1 MVDMGEKMEKLIE
14 QGNQVVMKTYN
25 RFPIALECGNGMYV
39 WDIDGKKYI
48 DFVAGIAVNSL
59 GYAHEALN
67 RTIAEQA
74 MKLIHCSNL
83 YYTEPQIELAELLVK
98 HSDFDKVFFCNS
110 GAESIESALKLA
122 RKYAKMKG
130 KAGNEIIT
138 MIHSFHGRTY
148 GAVTATGQDKYHK
161 GLEPLMPDVNYVPF
175 NDFDALEKA
184 VTENTCAILL
194 EPIQGEGGVIPADKE
209 YLQKVRKLCDEKDI
223 LLMFDEVQCGVG
235 RTGELFAYQT
245 FGVVPDV
252 ATFAKGLAGGVPIGA
267 MMAKDFAAA
276 AFQPGDHAST
286 FGGNSLATAAGV
298 TVMKELFDNGLLDNV
313 KRCGVYLT
321 EQLKK
326 LQQKHSCITDVRGI
340 GYMQGIELNIP
351 TGNVVNQCI
360 KNGLLLVGAG
370 HDVIRFVPALI
381 AEERHIDAMIEILDK
396 SLTEC
401 EA

>member
-1 MVDMGEKMEKLIE
+1 MEQLVKR
-14 QGNQVVMKTYN
+14 GNSVVMKTYS
-25 RFPIALECGNGMYV
+25 RFPIALECGNGMHV
-39 WDIDGKKYI
+39 WDIEGKKYI

-59 GYAHEALN
+59 GYANEALE

-83 YYTEPQIELAELLVK
+83 YYTEPQIELAEQLVA

-130 KAGNEIIT
+130 KSGNEIIT
-138 MIHSFHGRTY
+138 MLHSFHGRTY

-161 GLEPLMPDVNYVPF
+161 GLEPLLPDICHVPF
-175 NDFDALEKA
+175 NDFEALEKV
-184 VTENTCAILL
+184 VTDKTCAILL
-194 EPIQGEGGVIPADKE
+194 EPIQGEGGIIPADKQ

-223 LLMFDEVQCGVG
+223 LLIFDEVQCGVG

-245 FGVVPDV
+245 LGVIPDV

-267 MMAKDFAAA
+267 MMAKDFAAQ

-298 TVMKELFDNGLLDNV
+298 TVMKELFENGLIENV
-313 KRCGVYLT
+313 RKNGAYMT

-340 GYMQGIELNIP
+340 GFMQGIELNIP
-351 TGNVVNQCI
+351 TSDVINKCI
-360 KNGLLLVGAG
+360 EMGLLLVGAG

-381 AEERHIDAMIEILDK
+381 AEQRHIDEMITILDK
-396 SLTEC
+396 ALTVC
-401 EA
+401 ENV

>member
-1 MVDMGEKMEKLIE
+1 MEKLIAR
-14 QGNQVVMKTYN
+14 GNKVVMKTYN
-25 RFPIALECGNGMYV
+25 RFPIAIECGNGMYV
-39 WDIDGKKYI
+39 WDVDGKKYI

-59 GYAHEALN
+59 GYASEALE

-83 YYTEPQIELAELLVK
+83 YYTEPQIELAEKLVAN
-98 HSDFDKVFFCNS
+98 SDFDKVFFCNS

-161 GLEPLMPDVNYVPF
+161 GLEPLLPDVNHVAF
-175 NDFDALEKA
+175 NDFEALQNA
-184 VTENTCAILL
+184 VTDKTCAILL
-194 EPIQGEGGVIPADKE
+194 EPIQGEGGIIPADKQ

-235 RTGELFAYQT
+235 RTGTLFAYQT
-245 FGVVPDV
+245 LGVVPDV
-252 ATFAKGLAGGVPIGA
+252 ATFAKGLAGGIPIGV
-267 MMAKDFAAA
+267 MMAKDFAAQ

-286 FGGNSLATAAGV
+286 FGGNSLATAAGL
-298 TVMKELFDNGLLDNV
+298 TVMKELFENGLLENV
-313 KRCGVYLT
+313 KRTGNYMT

-340 GYMQGIELNIP
+340 GFMQGIALSIP
-351 TGNVVNQCI
+351 TADVINKCI
-360 KNGLLLVGAG
+360 EKGLLFVGAG

-396 SLTEC
+396 ALTEG
-401 EA
+401 E

>member
-1 MVDMGEKMEKLIE
+1 MAEKMKQLIE
-14 QGNQVVMKTYN
+14 RGNKVVMKTYN
-25 RFPIALECGNGMYV
+25 RFPIAIECGNGMYV
-39 WDIDGKKYI
+39 WDIEGKKYI

-59 GYAHEALN
+59 GYANEALE

-83 YYTEPQIELAELLVK
+83 YYTEPQIELAEQLVA

-161 GLEPLMPDVNYVPF
+161 GLEPLMPDICYVPF
-175 NDFDALEKA
+175 NDFEALEKA
-184 VTENTCAILL
+184 VNEKTCAILM
-194 EPIQGEGGVIPADKE
+194 EPIQGEGGILPADKE

-235 RTGELFAYQT
+235 RTGNLFAYQT

-267 MMAKDFAAA
+267 MMTKDFVAQ

-286 FGGNSLATAAGV
+286 FGGNSLATAAGI
-298 TVMKELFDNGLLDNV
+298 TVMKELFENGLLENV
-313 KRCGVYLT
+313 KRTGVYMT

-326 LQQKHSCITDVRGI
+326 LQQKHPCINDVRGT
-340 GYMQGIELNIP
+340 GFMQGIELSIP
-351 TGNVVNQCI
+351 TGDVINKCI
-360 KNGLLLVGAG
+360 ELGLLLVGAG
-370 HDVIRFVPALI
+370 HDVIRFVPPLI

-396 SLTEC
+396 ALTIC
-401 EA
+401 E

>member
-1 MVDMGEKMEKLIE
+1 MEKLIAR
-14 QGNQVVMKTYN
+14 GNKVVMKTYN
-25 RFPIALECGNGMYV
+25 RFPIAIECGNGMYV
-39 WDIDGKKYI
+39 WDVDGKKYI

-59 GYAHEALN
+59 GYASEALE

-83 YYTEPQIELAELLVK
+83 YYTEPQIELAEKLVAN
-98 HSDFDKVFFCNS
+98 SDFDKVFFCNS

-161 GLEPLMPDVNYVPF
+161 GLEPLLPDVNHVAF
-175 NDFDALEKA
+175 NDFEALQNA
-184 VTENTCAILL
+184 VTDKTCAILL
-194 EPIQGEGGVIPADKE
+194 EPIQGEGGIIPADKQ

-235 RTGELFAYQT
+235 RTGTLFAYQT
-245 FGVVPDV
+245 LGVVPDV
-252 ATFAKGLAGGVPIGA
+252 ATFAKGLAGGIPIGV
-267 MMAKDFAAA
+267 MMAKDFAAQ

-286 FGGNSLATAAGV
+286 FGGNSLATAAGL
-298 TVMKELFDNGLLDNV
+298 TVMKELFENGLLENV
-313 KRCGVYLT
+313 KRTGNYMT

-340 GYMQGIELNIP
+340 GFMQGIALSIP
-351 TGNVVNQCI
+351 TADVINKCI
-360 KNGLLLVGAG
+360 EKGLLLVGAG

-396 SLTEC
+396 ALTEY
-401 EA
+401 E

>member
-1 MVDMGEKMEKLIE
+1 MEQLIAR
-14 QGNQVVMKTYN
+14 GNKVVMKTYF
-25 RFPIALECGNGMYV
+25 RFPIAIECGNGMYV
-39 WDIDGKKYI
+39 WDIEGKKYI

-59 GYAHEALN
+59 GYASEALEK
-67 RTIAEQA
+67 TIAEQA

-83 YYTEPQIELAELLVK
+83 YYTEPQIELAERLVAN
-98 HSDFDKVFFCNS
+98 SDFDKVFFCNS

-122 RKYAKMKG
+122 RKYAKMKE

-148 GAVTATGQDKYHK
+148 GAVTATGQEKYHK
-161 GLEPLMPDVNYVPF
+161 GLEPLLPDVNHVVF
-175 NDFDALEKA
+175 NDFEALQNA
-184 VTENTCAILL
+184 VTDKTCAILL
-194 EPIQGEGGVIPADKE
+194 EPIQGEGGILPADKE

-235 RTGELFAYQT
+235 RTGNLFAYQT
-245 FGVVPDV
+245 IGVVPDV
-252 ATFAKGLAGGVPIGA
+252 ATFAKGLAGGIPIGV
-267 MMAKDFAAA
+267 MMAKDFVAQ

-286 FGGNSLATAAGV
+286 FGGNSLATAAGL
-298 TVMKELFDNGLLDNV
+298 TVMKELFENGLLENV
-313 KRCGVYLT
+313 KRTGAYMT

-340 GYMQGIELNIP
+340 GFMQGIELSIP
-351 TGNVVNQCI
+351 TADVINRCI
-360 KNGLLLVGAG
+360 EKGLLLVGAG

-396 SLTEC
+396 ALTEC
-401 EA
+401 E

>member
-1 MVDMGEKMEKLIE
+1 MEQLIAR
-14 QGNQVVMKTYN
+14 GNKVVMKTYN
-25 RFPIALECGNGMYV
+25 RFPITIECGNGMYV
-39 WDIDGKKYI
+39 WDIEGKKYI

-59 GYAHEALN
+59 GYASEALEK
-67 RTIAEQA
+67 TIAEQA

-83 YYTEPQIELAELLVK
+83 YYTEPQIELAEKLVAN
-98 HSDFDKVFFCNS
+98 SDFDKVFFCNS

-122 RKYAKMKG
+122 RKYAKMKE

-148 GAVTATGQDKYHK
+148 GAVTATGQEKYHK
-161 GLEPLMPDVNYVPF
+161 GLEPLLPDVNHVVF
-175 NDFDALEKA
+175 NDFEALQNA
-184 VTENTCAILL
+184 VTDKTCAILL
-194 EPIQGEGGVIPADKE
+194 EPIQGEGGILPADKE

-235 RTGELFAYQT
+235 RTGNLFAYQT
-245 FGVVPDV
+245 IGVVPDV
-252 ATFAKGLAGGVPIGA
+252 ATFAKGLAGGIPIGV
-267 MMAKDFAAA
+267 MMAKDFVAQ

-286 FGGNSLATAAGV
+286 FGGNSLATAAGL
-298 TVMKELFDNGLLDNV
+298 TVMKELFENGLLENV
-313 KRCGVYLT
+313 KRTGAYMT

-340 GYMQGIELNIP
+340 GFMQGIELSIP
-351 TGNVVNQCI
+351 TADVINRCI
-360 KNGLLLVGAG
+360 EKGLLLVGAG

-396 SLTEC
+396 ALTEC
-401 EA
+401 E

>member
-1 MVDMGEKMEKLIE
+1 MEKLIAR
-14 QGNQVVMKTYN
+14 GNKVVMKTYN
-25 RFPIALECGNGMYV
+25 RFPIAIECGNGMYV
-39 WDIDGKKYI
+39 WDVDGKKYI

-59 GYAHEALN
+59 GYASEALE

-83 YYTEPQIELAELLVK
+83 YYTEPQIELAEKLVAN
-98 HSDFDKVFFCNS
+98 SDFDKVFFCNS

-130 KAGNEIIT
+130 KSGNEIIT

-161 GLEPLMPDVNYVPF
+161 GLEPLLPDVNHVAF
-175 NDFDALEKA
+175 NDFEALQNA
-184 VTENTCAILL
+184 VTDKTCAILL
-194 EPIQGEGGVIPADKE
+194 EPIQGEGGIIPADKQ

-235 RTGELFAYQT
+235 RTGTLFAYQT
-245 FGVVPDV
+245 LGVVPDV
-252 ATFAKGLAGGVPIGA
+252 ATFAKGLAGGIPIGV
-267 MMAKDFAAA
+267 MMAKDFAAQ

-286 FGGNSLATAAGV
+286 FGGNSLATAAGL
-298 TVMKELFDNGLLDNV
+298 TVMKELFENGLLENV
-313 KRCGVYLT
+313 KRTGNYMT

-326 LQQKHSCITDVRGI
+326 LQQKHSCITDVRGV
-340 GYMQGIELNIP
+340 GFMQGIELSIP
-351 TGNVVNQCI
+351 TADVINKCI
-360 KNGLLLVGAG
+360 EKGLLLVGAG

-396 SLTEC
+396 VLTEC
-401 EA
+401 E

>member
-1 MVDMGEKMEKLIE
+1 MEQLVKR
-14 QGNQVVMKTYN
+14 GNSVVMKTYS
-25 RFPIALECGNGMYV
+25 RFPIALECGNGMHV
-39 WDIDGKKYI
+39 WDIEGKKYI

-59 GYAHEALN
+59 GYANEALE

-83 YYTEPQIELAELLVK
+83 YYTEPQIELAEQLVA

-130 KAGNEIIT
+130 KSGNEIIT
-138 MIHSFHGRTY
+138 MLHSFHGRTY

-161 GLEPLMPDVNYVPF
+161 GLEPLLPDICHVPF
-175 NDFDALEKA
+175 NDFEALEKV
-184 VTENTCAILL
+184 VTDKTCAILL
-194 EPIQGEGGVIPADKE
+194 EPIQGEGGIIPADKQ

-223 LLMFDEVQCGVG
+223 LLIFDEVQCGVG

-245 FGVVPDV
+245 LGVIPDV

-267 MMAKDFAAA
+267 MMAKDFAAQ

-298 TVMKELFDNGLLDNV
+298 TVMKELFGNGLIENV
-313 KRCGVYLT
+313 RKNGAYMT

-326 LQQKHSCITDVRGI
+326 LQQKHSCIIDVRGI
-340 GYMQGIELNIP
+340 GFMQGIELNIP
-351 TGNVVNQCI
+351 TSDVINKCI
-360 KNGLLLVGAG
+360 EMGLLLVGAG

-381 AEERHIDAMIEILDK
+381 AEQRHIDEMITILDK
-396 SLTEC
+396 ALTVC
-401 EA
+401 ENV

>member
-1 MVDMGEKMEKLIE
+1 MREKMEQLVKR
-14 QGNQVVMKTYN
+14 GNSVVMKTYS
-25 RFPIALECGNGMYV
+25 RFPIALECGNGMHV
-39 WDIDGKKYI
+39 WDIEGKKYI

-59 GYAHEALN
+59 GYANEALE

-83 YYTEPQIELAELLVK
+83 YYTEPQIELAEQLVA

-130 KAGNEIIT
+130 KSGNEIIT
-138 MIHSFHGRTY
+138 MLHSFHGRTY

-161 GLEPLMPDVNYVPF
+161 GLEPLLPDICHVPF
-175 NDFDALEKA
+175 NDFEALEKV
-184 VTENTCAILL
+184 VTDKTCAILL
-194 EPIQGEGGVIPADKE
+194 EPIQGEGGIIPADKQ

-223 LLMFDEVQCGVG
+223 LLIFDEVQCGVG

-245 FGVVPDV
+245 LGVIPDV

-267 MMAKDFAAA
+267 MMAKDFAAQ

-298 TVMKELFDNGLLDNV
+298 TVMKELFGNGLIENV
-313 KRCGVYLT
+313 RKNGAYMT

-326 LQQKHSCITDVRGI
+326 LQQKHSCIIDVRGI
-340 GYMQGIELNIP
+340 GFMQGIELNIP
-351 TGNVVNQCI
+351 TSDAINKCI
-360 KNGLLLVGAG
+360 EMGLLLVGAG

-381 AEERHIDAMIEILDK
+381 AEQRHIDEMITILDK
-396 SLTEC
+396 ALTVC
-401 EA
+401 ENV

>member
-1 MVDMGEKMEKLIE
+1 MEQLIAR
-14 QGNQVVMKTYN
+14 GNKVVMKTYN
-25 RFPIALECGNGMYV
+25 RFPIAIECGNGMYV
-39 WDIDGKKYI
+39 WDIEGKKYI

-59 GYAHEALN
+59 GYASEVLEK
-67 RTIAEQA
+67 TIAEQA

-83 YYTEPQIELAELLVK
+83 YYTEPQIELAEKLVAN
-98 HSDFDKVFFCNS
+98 SDFDKVFFCNS

-122 RKYAKMKG
+122 RKYAKMKE

-148 GAVTATGQDKYHK
+148 GAVTATGQEKYHK
-161 GLEPLMPDVNYVPF
+161 GLEPLLPDVNHVVF
-175 NDFDALEKA
+175 NDFEALQNA
-184 VTENTCAILL
+184 VTDKTCAILL
-194 EPIQGEGGVIPADKE
+194 EPIQGEGGILPADKE

-235 RTGELFAYQT
+235 RTGNLFAYQT
-245 FGVVPDV
+245 IGVVPDV
-252 ATFAKGLAGGVPIGA
+252 ATFAKGLAGGIPIGV
-267 MMAKDFAAA
+267 MMAKDFVAQ

-286 FGGNSLATAAGV
+286 FGGNSLATAAGL
-298 TVMKELFDNGLLDNV
+298 TVMKELFENGLLENV
-313 KRCGVYLT
+313 KRTGAYMT

-340 GYMQGIELNIP
+340 GFMQGIELSIP
-351 TGNVVNQCI
+351 TADVINRCI
-360 KNGLLLVGAG
+360 EKGLLLVGAG

-396 SLTEC
+396 ALTEC
-401 EA
+401 E

>member
-1 MVDMGEKMEKLIE
+1 MEQLIAR
-14 QGNQVVMKTYN
+14 GNKVVMKTYN
-25 RFPIALECGNGMYV
+25 RFPIAIECGNGMYV
-39 WDIDGKKYI
+39 WDIEGKKYI

-59 GYAHEALN
+59 GYASEALEK
-67 RTIAEQA
+67 TIAEQA

-83 YYTEPQIELAELLVK
+83 YYTEPQIELAERLVAN
-98 HSDFDKVFFCNS
+98 SDFDKVFFCNS

-122 RKYAKMKG
+122 RKYAKMKE

-148 GAVTATGQDKYHK
+148 GAVTATGQEKYHK
-161 GLEPLMPDVNYVPF
+161 GLEPPLPDVNHVVF
-175 NDFDALEKA
+175 NDFEALQNA
-184 VTENTCAILL
+184 VTDKTCAILL
-194 EPIQGEGGVIPADKE
+194 EPIQGEGGILPADKE

-235 RTGELFAYQT
+235 RTGNLFAYQT
-245 FGVVPDV
+245 IEVVPDV
-252 ATFAKGLAGGVPIGA
+252 ATFAKGLAGGIPIGV
-267 MMAKDFAAA
+267 MMAKDFVAQ

-286 FGGNSLATAAGV
+286 FGGNSLATAAGL
-298 TVMKELFDNGLLDNV
+298 TVMKELFENGLLENV
-313 KRCGVYLT
+313 KRTGAYMT

-340 GYMQGIELNIP
+340 GFMQGIELSIP
-351 TGNVVNQCI
+351 TADVINRCI
-360 KNGLLLVGAG
+360 EKGLLLVGAG

-396 SLTEC
+396 ALTEC
-401 EA
+401 E

>member
-1 MVDMGEKMEKLIE
+1 MGEKMEQLIAR
-14 QGNQVVMKTYN
+14 GNQVVMKTYN
-25 RFPIALECGNGMYV
+25 RFPIAIECGNGMYV

-59 GYAHEALN
+59 GYANEALE

-83 YYTEPQIELAELLVK
+83 YYTEPQIELAEKLVAN
-98 HSDFDKVFFCNS
+98 SDFDKVFFCNS

-122 RKYAKMKG
+122 RKYAKMKE

-148 GAVTATGQDKYHK
+148 GAVTATGQEKYHK
-161 GLEPLMPDVNYVPF
+161 GLEPLLPDVNHVVF
-175 NDFDALEKA
+175 NDFEALQNA
-184 VTENTCAILL
+184 VTDKTCAILL
-194 EPIQGEGGVIPADKE
+194 EPIQGEGGILPADKE

-235 RTGELFAYQT
+235 RTGNLFAYQT
-245 FGVVPDV
+245 IGVVPDV
-252 ATFAKGLAGGVPIGA
+252 ATFAKGLAGGIPIGV
-267 MMAKDFAAA
+267 MMAKDFVAQ

-286 FGGNSLATAAGV
+286 FGGNSLATAAGL
-298 TVMKELFDNGLLDNV
+298 TVMKELFENGLLENV
-313 KRCGVYLT
+313 KRTGAYMT
-321 EQLKK
+321 KQLKK

-340 GYMQGIELNIP
+340 GFMQGIELSIP
-351 TGNVVNQCI
+351 TADVINRCI
-360 KNGLLLVGAG
+360 EKGLLLVGAG

-396 SLTEC
+396 ALTEC
-401 EA
+401 E

>member
-1 MVDMGEKMEKLIE
+1 MEQLVKR
-14 QGNQVVMKTYN
+14 GNDVVMKTYN
-25 RFPIALECGNGMYV
+25 RFPIALECGNGMHV
-39 WDIDGKKYI
+39 WDIEGKKYI

-59 GYAHEALN
+59 GYANEVLEK
-67 RTIAEQA
+67 TIAEQA

-83 YYTEPQIELAELLVK
+83 YYTEPQIELAEQLVA

-138 MIHSFHGRTY
+138 MVHSFHGRTY

-161 GLEPLMPDVNYVPF
+161 GLEPLLPDICHVPF
-175 NDFDALEKA
+175 NDFEELEKV
-184 VTENTCAILL
+184 VTDKTCAILL
-194 EPIQGEGGVIPADKE
+194 EPIQGEGGIIPADKQ
-209 YLQKVRKLCDEKDI
+209 YLEKVRKLCDEKDI
-223 LLMFDEVQCGVG
+223 LLIFDEVQCGVG

-245 FGVVPDV
+245 LGVVPDV

-267 MMAKDFAAA
+267 MMAKDFAAQ

-298 TVMKELFDNGLLDNV
+298 TVMKELFENGLIENV
-313 KRCGVYLT
+313 KKNGAYMT
-321 EQLKK
+321 EQLKR
-326 LQQKHSCITDVRGI
+326 LQQKHNCITDIRGI
-340 GYMQGIELNIP
+340 GFIQGIELNIS
-351 TGNVVNQCI
+351 TSDVINKCI
-360 KNGLLLVGAG
+360 EMGLLLVGAR

-381 AEERHIDAMIEILDK
+381 AEQRHIDEMITILDK
-396 SLTEC
+396 ALTIC
-401 EA
+401 ENV

>member
-1 MVDMGEKMEKLIE
+1 MEKLIAR
-14 QGNQVVMKTYN
+14 GNKVVMKTYN
-25 RFPIALECGNGMYV
+25 RFPIAIECGNGMYV
-39 WDIDGKKYI
+39 WDVDGKKYI

-59 GYAHEALN
+59 GYASEALE

-83 YYTEPQIELAELLVK
+83 YYTEPQIELAEKLVAN
-98 HSDFDKVFFCNS
+98 SDFDKVFFCNS

-161 GLEPLMPDVNYVPF
+161 GLEPLLPDVNHVAF
-175 NDFDALEKA
+175 NDFEALQNA
-184 VTENTCAILL
+184 VTDKTCAILL
-194 EPIQGEGGVIPADKE
+194 EPIQGEGGIIPADKQ

-235 RTGELFAYQT
+235 RTGTLFAYQT
-245 FGVVPDV
+245 LGVVPDV
-252 ATFAKGLAGGVPIGA
+252 ATFAKGLAGGIPIGV
-267 MMAKDFAAA
+267 MMAKDFAAQ

-286 FGGNSLATAAGV
+286 FGGNSLATAAGL
-298 TVMKELFDNGLLDNV
+298 TVMKELFENGLLENV
-313 KRCGVYLT
+313 KRTGNYMT

-340 GYMQGIELNIP
+340 GFMQGIALSIP
-351 TGNVVNQCI
+351 TADVINKCI
-360 KNGLLLVGAG
+360 EKGLLLVGAG

-396 SLTEC
+396 ALTEC
-401 EA
+401 E